1 MNLLPRGEY
10 GGRTVSVFRWVG
22 ISVGEAVPKR
32 TVCSEG
38 AWIDDILL
46 EGDSR
51 RTALHLGRPVSLA
64 ELRRLVA
71 EEQERLRAAGLVP
84 GGTLAV
90 RMPPSLACIVAM
102 LAGWRTG
109 AQVALLDHRLTTYE
123 VGKAIAR
130 LTPQLVVEPVEEATG
145 RLRGYF
151 ELTTRITPLH
161 GGRPAAS
168 PHALLQLSSG
178 STGPSKVIGRT
189 VGSLLEELDRYSRLD
204 GFPRRGERTVVLA
217 SVVHVLG
224 LIGGLL
230 HGLASGSEVV
240 LPGTQTVDGIL
251 KAVAAGDEPTTV
263 LGVPSQA
270 ALLTA
275 LQTPPRLPQLRRM
288 IVGGELVRTDVWERF
303 TRNYR
308 ADLGVMYGMTEVG
321 VIATDLT
328 GSTRPGLTPAPGM
341 RVRVDD
347 GQILLGLP
355 ATPYVGPSDPTR
367 FVDGWLRTK
376 DAGSI
381 DEGTGLLTV
390 HGRMDSQVSIG
401 GLKVDL
407 AEVEEALTAMPGVTD
422 AVVVQ
427 GTGIEAFVTV
437 TDRAA
442 FDGLPARLAARL
454 APYKRPRT
462 LHDLPDIPRTVTG
475 KPVRNAEILRAAVRS
490 AAAPDDSGRGS
501 GDPVHLNADTALA

>member
-1 MNLLPRGEY
+1 MGD
-10 GGRTVSVFRWVG
+10 
-22 ISVGEAVPKR
+22 AVPKR
-32 TVCSEG
+32 AVCAEG
-38 AWIDDILL
+38 AWIDDLLL
-46 EGDSR
+46 EGDGR
-51 RTALHLGRPVSLA
+51 KTALHLGRPVSLA

-71 EEQERLRAAGLVP
+71 DEQERLRAAGLVA

-123 VGKAIAR
+123 VGKAVAR
-130 LTPQLVVEPVEEATG
+130 LTPQLVVEPVEEVTG
-145 RLRGYF
+145 RLRGF
-151 ELTTRITPLH
+151 FDVSTRITPLH

-189 VGSLLEELDRYSRLD
+189 VGSLLEELDRYARLD

-217 SVVHVLG
+217 SIIHVLG
-224 LIGGLL
+224 LVGGLL
-230 HGLASGSEVV
+230 HGLASGTEIV

-251 KAVAAGDEPTTV
+251 KAVAAGDAPTTI

-275 LQTPPRLPQLRRM
+275 PQTPPRLPQLRRM

-303 TRNYR
+303 TRNYG
-308 ADLGVMYGMTEVG
+308 ADLGVMYGMTEAG
-321 VIATDLT
+321 VIATDLSGT
-328 GSTRPGLTPAPGM
+328 NRPGLTPAPGM
-341 RVRVDD
+341 KVRVED

-355 ATPYVGPSDPTR
+355 DTPYVGPADPTR

-376 DAGSI
+376 DAGSF
-381 DEGTGLLTV
+381 DEATGLLTV
-390 HGRMDSQVSIG
+390 HGRLDAQVSIG

-407 AEVEEALTAMPGVTD
+407 AEVEQALTALPGVTD

-437 TDRAA
+437 AEQQV
-442 FDGLPARLAARL
+442 FDGLAALLAARL

-462 LHDLPDIPRTVTG
+462 LHALAEIPRTVTG
-475 KPVRNAEILRAAVRS
+475 KPVRNAEILRAALRS
-490 AAAPDDSGRGS
+490 AASADDSGPGAG
-501 GDPVHLNADTALA
+501 GDPAHLDADTATV